1 MHDDS
6 TIDPYT
12 NKPEIILD
20 YNMTKGGVDTVDKM
34 CNTYSVGRRTKRWPL
49 AFFFQLLNIAG
60 INSQILYNGTH
71 PESPHKSRRIFLKT
85 LALSWMK
92 PFLSERAAIPTLP
105 IDIRHFLSRYRQTQ
119 MDEEEEPPRKI
130 RGRCSICARKKN
142 RVTTITCS
150 ICHQLVCKE
159 HSVNVITRHKC
170 KEGGSHRLLDK
181 S

>member
-60 INSQILYNGTH
+60 INSINSQILYNGTH

-85 LALSWMK
+85 LALSLMK

-105 IDIRHFLSRYRQTQ
+105 IDIRHFLSRYRQTKW
-119 MDEEEEPPRKI
+119 MKKRSHPEKLEEDAPSAPEKKI
-130 RGRCSICARKKN
+130 ELPQLHAAF
-142 RVTTITCS
+142 VTS
-150 ICHQLVCKE
+150 
-159 HSVNVITRHKC
+159 
-170 KEGGSHRLLDK
+170 
-181 S
+181 